1 MKDAAVVPTAEP
13 VARSSGAERM
23 RLYRERRRDGLM
35 CFTVELR
42 SSEIDELIRRGLL
55 QHDRRDNRHDVTDA
69 VHRFF
74 DESLSGNPRALV

>member
-1 MKDAAVVPTAEP
+1 
-13 VARSSGAERM
+13 
-23 RLYRERRRDGLM
+23 LM

-55 QHDRRDNRHDVTDA
+55 QHDRRDNPHDVTDA